1 MITKTDRCISL
12 ELINEARKQLPEID
26 YKISLNSPTNDFF
39 YDAWSI
45 KEQFKNTVWEEILST
60 LPSDIGEARLISL
73 KYGCNYQSHADI
85 DDRYHLN
92 IQAENSFLIN
102 LDKETMFKLVPDG
115 YWYNM
120 NTEFKHSA
128 ANFGSINRVQLVV
141 RKLLKRNSLIDP
153 KHVIIKCVN
162 EELAR
167 YNFDNTVSPWL
178 NKKNK
183 KGSITNFVFNETI
196 VEFDVESTEIDDLK
210 NLIPSQFILDV
221 K

>member
-12 ELINEARKQLPEID
+12 ELINEARNQLPEID
-26 YKISLNSPTNDFF
+26 YKISLNSPTTDFF
-39 YDAWSI
+39 YDAWTI
-45 KEQFKNTVWEEILST
+45 KDQFKNTVWEEILKT

-102 LDKETMFKLVPDG
+102 LDNEIMFKTIPDG

-141 RKLLKRNSLIDP
+141 RKLLKRNNLTNP
-153 KHVIIKCVN
+153 KHVIIKCIN

-167 YNFDNTVSPWL
+167 YDFDNTVSPWL

-183 KGSITNFVFNETI
+183 DGSITNFVFKETM
-196 VEFDVESTEIDDLK
+196 VEFDVESIEIDDLK
-210 NLIPSQFILDV
+210 SLVPSQFILDV